1 MHGQNILKKIKSKN
15 DFEEMLREVTFSKV
29 ENKWKGAKYI
39 NHFMNFDAMFK
50 YDEEG
55 SILLNL
61 VKDPK
66 EYKKIIFNPW

>member
-1 MHGQNILKKIKSKN
+1 
-15 DFEEMLREVTFSKV
+15 
-29 ENKWKGAKYI
+29 
-39 NHFMNFDAMFK
+39 MNFDAMFK

-66 EYKKIIFNPW
+66 EYKKIIFNP

>member
-1 MHGQNILKKIKSKN
+1 
-15 DFEEMLREVTFSKV
+15 MLDIDETVECLARVHRELISL
-29 ENKWKGAKYI
+29 AKYI
-39 NHFMNFDAMFK
+39 NHFMNFDTMFK

-66 EYKKIIFNPW
+66 EYKKIIFNP